1 MHTEQL
7 LQSCIEDQ
15 EINQKVVFLTGNDDN
30 AFFMIELQ
38 PNKTLPAH
46 YHKEKIEIYYI
57 LKGQGRIIT
66 GEFKNREVLNQ
77 YAQNVEKGDT
87 FSIKPNWV
95 HQITNIGKEALL
107 ILASAPKNH
116 GDKDRYFVEL
126 TPNNDNK

>member
-1 MHTEQL
+1 
-7 LQSCIEDQ
+7 
-15 EINQKVVFLTGNDDN
+15 
-30 AFFMIELQ
+30 MIELQ

-95 HQITNIGKEALL
+95 HKLL
-107 ILASAPKNH
+107 I
-116 GDKDRYFVEL
+116 
-126 TPNNDNK
+126 